1 MKFLFSLIISCIF
14 FQLSFAQGNFIKDSL
29 DIYIKR
35 EMTRWNLP
43 GLAIAIVKDGKV
55 VLMKGYG
62 YADVAKKTSVTENTE
77 FQIASNSKAFT
88 GTSVALLEHYGK
100 LKLDDLVKTHLPYFK
115 MQDDYLTNHV
125 TIRDILSHRI
135 GYETFQTDL
144 INWAS
149 TKSRKELV
157 ENMVNVTPKYGFR
170 ERYGYCNMGFVTAG
184 EVIKAVSD
192 TTWDDYLKFHY
203 FQPLGMTRTGT
214 TYQNFI
220 TSANASKAYTLL
232 NGNLFEITPSKVDN
246 IGAAGSMTSNVN
258 DLSKWVTMQLAN
270 GKYNGKEIVPA
281 KVIQETRNSN
291 TIVSRKSR
299 PGRNFMNYGLGWFL
313 ADANGKKIVEHDG
326 GANGFLSKTVLIP
339 EDNLGYV
346 ILTNSDG
353 QSLFDALS
361 EQIINDLNKQPY
373 TNISATYY
381 GYFKEGYDEEQ
392 VAIKKLRADV
402 EAYKAP
408 ADAYKKIAGIYTHK
422 VYGKIA
428 IEAKDGYGEVSFE
441 FHPQYK
447 GKIRFKNSNTM
458 MIEYNDASSLGV
470 KEIKVSDT
478 TIEIKV
484 TDFVDMDTY
493 LFTKESN
500 IFKAF

>member
-1 MKFLFSLIISCIF
+1 MKHFFSLIIFLLIF
-14 FQLSFAQGNFIKDSL
+14 KLSDAQGNFIKDSL

-35 EMTRWNLP
+35 EMVRWNLP
-43 GLAIAIVKDGKV
+43 GLAIAIVKEGKV
-55 VLMKGYG
+55 MMMKGYG
-62 YADVAKKTSVTENTE
+62 YADVTKKTPVNENTE

-115 MQDDYLTNHV
+115 MQDDYLTNHT
-125 TIRDILSHRI
+125 TIRDVLSHRI

-144 INWAS
+144 LNWAS

-157 ENMVNVTPKYGFR
+157 ENMANVTPKFGFR

-214 TYQNFI
+214 TYDNFI
-220 TSANASKAYTLL
+220 KSPHASKAYTLL
-232 NGNLFEITPSKVDN
+232 NGNLFEITASKVDN

-258 DLSKWVTMQLAN
+258 DLSKWVIMQLAN
-270 GKYNGKEIVPA
+270 GTYNGREIVPA

-291 TIVSRKSR
+291 TIVSRKGR
-299 PGRNFMNYGLGWFL
+299 AGRNFMNYGLGWFL

-353 QSLFDALS
+353 QTLFDALS
-361 EQIINDLNKQPY
+361 EQILNDLNKQPY
-373 TNISATYY
+373 TNMSAIYFN
-381 GYFKEGYDEEQ
+381 YFKEGYDEEQ
-392 VAIKKLRADV
+392 AIIKKLMKDV
-402 EAYKAP
+402 ELYKAP
-408 ADAYKKIAGIYTHK
+408 EDAYKKIAGTYTHN
-422 VYGKIA
+422 VYGTIT
-428 IEAKDGYGEVSFE
+428 IEAKDGYAEVSFE

-447 GKIRFKNSNTM
+447 GKIRFKNSDTM
-458 MIEYNDASSLGV
+458 VIQYNDASSLGV
-470 KEIKVSDT
+470 KEIKVT
-478 TIEIKV
+478 EKNIEIKV

-493 LFTKESN
+493 LFTK
-500 IFKAF
+500 I

>member
-1 MKFLFSLIISCIF
+1 MKSIFKILLFLTITQTSL
-14 FQLSFAQGNFIKDSL
+14 AQGNFIKDSL

-43 GLAIAIVKDGKV
+43 GLAIAIIKDGKV
-55 VLMKGYG
+55 IVMKGYG
-62 YADVAKKTSVTENTE
+62 YADVTKKTPVTENTE

-88 GTSVALLEHYGK
+88 GTSVTLLEHYGK
-100 LKLDDLVKTHLPYFK
+100 LKLDEPVKKYLPYFK
-115 MQDDYLTNHV
+115 MQDDYLTNHI

-144 INWAS
+144 LNWAS

-157 ENMVNVTPKYGFR
+157 ENMANVTPKYGFR

-184 EVIKAVSD
+184 EVILSVSD

-203 FQPLGMTRTGT
+203 FKPLGMNRTGT

-220 TSANASKAYTLL
+220 TSVNASKAYTLL
-232 NGNLFEITPSKVDN
+232 NGNLFEIPASAVDN

-258 DLSKWVTMQLAN
+258 DLSKWVIMQLAN
-270 GKYNGKEIVPA
+270 GKYNGTQVVPE

-291 TIVSRKSR
+291 TIVSRRSR
-299 PGRNFMNYGLGWFL
+299 VGHNFMNYGLGWFL
-313 ADANGKKIVEHDG
+313 ADAYGKKIVEHDG

-339 EDNLGYV
+339 EENFGYV
-346 ILTNSDG
+346 ILSNNDQ

-381 GYFKEGYDEEQ
+381 DYFKTSYNEEQ
-392 VAIKKLRADV
+392 ASIKQLKAEVA
-402 EAYKAP
+402 AYKAP
-408 ADAYKKIAGIYTHK
+408 ADAYKKIAGVYSNK
-422 VYGKIA
+422 VYGKIT
-428 IEAKDGYGEVSFE
+428 IEPKNGYAEVNFE

-447 GKIRFKNSNTM
+447 GKIQFKNSNTM
-458 MIEYNDASSLGV
+458 MIEYNDSSSLGV
-470 KEIKVSDT
+470 KEIKVTDNS
-478 TIEIKV
+478 IEIKV
-484 TDFVDMDTY
+484 TEFVDMDTY
-493 LFTKESN
+493 VFTKN
-500 IFKAF
+500 